1 MGGWEGESGPT
12 SQNFTSSPFIPP
24 HQRFIFPLNNNFH
37 VITQY
42 KLHFYLQSLL
52 LYHHFFFKFMLYVHI
67 FHASFDFSWCWYLQN
82 VVSSIEKVQI
92 NPTYPLLPHPSS
104 FYFQIPFWEVSP
116 LPFGKTCKLWK
127 DCWKNTSIVFKKKI
141 FLIWYIF
148 SSCACNSWF
157 VFFRCLAI
165 WFCNRFSRFFH
176 WQLPFFPP
184 RILVVAHKNHKNMPH
199 EIRLYVCS
207 FQSQLYSCIVSDF
220 LVPSVLA
227 LPPTTGKEQDFS

>member
-127 DCWKNTSIVFKKKI
+127 DCWKITSIVFKKKKKKKS
-141 FLIWYIF
+141 FLTIKNF
-148 SSCACNSWF
+148 GVNNSVESW
-157 VFFRCLAI
+157 LT
-165 WFCNRFSRFFH
+165 
-176 WQLPFFPP
+176 
-184 RILVVAHKNHKNMPH
+184 RIL
-199 EIRLYVCS
+199 ILIY
-207 FQSQLYSCIVSDF
+207 FQLMRV
-220 LVPSVLA
+220 
-227 LPPTTGKEQDFS
+227 